1 MTIKNINSNQLT
13 PIGPKSLNQND
24 FILSGHRIKLVPLQ
38 SKYLDFIYQCYNNP
52 QFMNLYRILPI
63 KAISKQE
70 LQNKIATQQNPTTT
84 FEWVIINN
92 QGTAIG
98 LTSLEN
104 YHKGQRKAEF
114 LIGFPAHQSKQH
126 SKYMAL
132 EASLLVLNFAFNKI
146 ALHKLISFVYA
157 HNQQSQKNTL
167 HLGFKQEGYFEQHF
181 LCQKGFI
188 DLYQNGLLRSDFLS
202 NLKIKNLS
210 IKLLQRDITR
220 GM

>member
-104 YHKGQRKAEF
+104 SPQRLAGGSK
-114 LIGFPAHQSKQH
+114 ISHVPAINSSKLSKCQSPN
-126 SKYMAL
+126 
-132 EASLLVLNFAFNKI
+132 LLLPCA
-146 ALHKLISFVYA
+146 SFV
-157 HNQQSQKNTL
+157 Q
-167 HLGFKQEGYFEQHF
+167 
-181 LCQKGFI
+181 
-188 DLYQNGLLRSDFLS
+188 
-202 NLKIKNLS
+202 
-210 IKLLQRDITR
+210 
-220 GM
+220 